1 MTFALA
7 ERGFFLVPGLIFPFL
22 FLGQFS
28 ESLTSK
34 ISPTHA
40 FYKLKQN
47 KNMNKPN
54 TKYSHSLFPFLS
66 LMLLVVSSK
75 SMAWRLRHV
84 VLQCNSTWE
93 IPSLFLASNTIH
105 LQMINIYIF
114 SLYVFSWTLD
124 LKFNCFFTYPLDI
137 LRYPTLN
144 GSETNMM
151 FSQVGFFSSHSY
163 LRKHYCHLSSLK

>member
-1 MTFALA
+1 MGIFSSVTFALA
-7 ERGFFLVPGLIFPFL
+7 ERDLFLVPRLIFFSL

-28 ESLTSK
+28 KSLSSK

-40 FYKLKQN
+40 FYKLRQN

-54 TKYSHSLFPFLS
+54 TKYSHSLLFPFLS

-75 SMAWRLRHV
+75 SKTWRPRHV
-84 VLQCNSTWE
+84 VLQCNLTWE

-114 SLYVFSWTLD
+114 RLY
-124 LKFNCFFTYPLDI
+124 
-137 LRYPTLN
+137 
-144 GSETNMM
+144 
-151 FSQVGFFSSHSY
+151 
-163 LRKHYCHLSSLK
+163 LSSEL